1 MLKVSVNLISTIF
14 VSWVK
19 TEHYGSNGKK
29 MDSGF
34 TFSKYENP
42 KPKWE
47 FQSFSYPAPYH
58 VPKYRFYGII

>member
-47 FQSFSYPAPYH
+47 FQSFS
-58 VPKYRFYGII
+58 